1 MVKYTVAVTGG
12 RIMSVLRIIITVIY
26 VLNCIGLAAIVLLQE
41 GKQQGLGT
49 IAGMADTYWGQNK
62 GRSMEGKLVVITR
75 IMAAAFIILSLVLNM
90 DF

>member
-1 MVKYTVAVTGG
+1 
-12 RIMSVLRIIITVIY
+12 MSVLRIVITIIY

-62 GRSMEGKLVVITR
+62 GRSMEGKLIVATR
-75 IMAAAFIILSLVLNM
+75 IMAAAFIVLSLVLNM

>member
-1 MVKYTVAVTGG
+1 MG
-12 RIMSVLRIIITVIY
+12 VLRIVITIIY
-26 VLNCIGLAAIVLLQE
+26 VLNCIGLATIVLLQE

-62 GRSMEGKLVVITR
+62 GRSMEGKLVMVTR

-90 DF
+90 NF

>member
-1 MVKYTVAVTGG
+1 
-12 RIMSVLRIIITVIY
+12 MSVLRIIITVIY

-62 GRSMEGKLVVITR
+62 GRSMEGKL
-75 IMAAAFIILSLVLNM
+75 IMATRVMAATFIILSLVLNM

>member
-1 MVKYTVAVTGG
+1 
-12 RIMSVLRIIITVIY
+12 MSALRIVITVIY

>member
-1 MVKYTVAVTGG
+1 
-12 RIMSVLRIIITVIY
+12 MSVLRIIITIIY

-62 GRSMEGKLVVITR
+62 GRSMEGKLVMVTR